1 MTATPSVP
9 LADWRQVLKLALP
22 ALAQQYL
29 LLFIQHY
36 DQFLAGPFGESHKA
50 ALNTANYIYWLTTCY
65 AVVISAGA
73 TALVGRFV
81 GANDRHM
88 ANHTTGQAIFLA
100 VVMGLIATA
109 VAWPFL
115 PELLSLLRLKDAAPQ
130 IAAAYLSPLVLM
142 VTMQLIETGGIAC
155 LIGAGD
161 TRTGLYVLSGVV
173 LVNVPVAYFAS
184 RGFGGSELNFVGI
197 AWGTALSHTIGGL
210 AVLTLLIRGRSG
222 LKLTLANLK
231 PDWPLLGRLLRV
243 SIPAAADSLSIAA
256 CQLWFLRIVNDLGN
270 EASSAHGIALRWE
283 AFGYQAGGAFGT
295 ASMAIISQNLGA
307 RRPDQAARGGW
318 MMFAAACGTMSFMGL
333 MFYLFAWPMC
343 RFYSPHDENIAGLG
357 VQALTTVAFAM
368 PALASAIVFTQALRG
383 AGDTRVGVFYS
394 WFGFLVVRIPLAYL
408 LTGREIS
415 LGPFGTIAGFDMGL
429 FGAWLAMLVD
439 IWVRGLLFLLRFSS
453 GKWKRVKV

>member
-1 MTATPSVP
+1 M
-9 LADWRQVLKLALP
+9 ADWRHVLKLALP

-36 DQFLAGPFGESHKA
+36 DQFLAGPFDESHKA

-81 GANDRHM
+81 GAHDRHM
-88 ANHTTGQAIFLA
+88 ANHTMGQAIFLA
-100 VVMGLIATA
+100 AVMGLVATA
-109 VAWPFL
+109 VAWPIL
-115 PELLSLLRLKDAAPQ
+115 PELLSLLRLKDSAPQ
-130 IAAAYLSPLVLM
+130 IAAEYLSPLVLL
-142 VTMQLIETGGIAC
+142 VTMQLLETGGIAC

-161 TRTGLYVLSGVV
+161 TRTGLYVLCGVV

-184 RGFGGSELNFVGI
+184 RGFGEPNFVGI
-197 AWGTALSHTIGGL
+197 AWGTALSHTVGAV
-210 AVLTLLIRGRSG
+210 AVLTLLVRGRSG
-222 LKLTLANLK
+222 LKLTRANLK

-270 EASSAHGIALRWE
+270 DASSAHGIALRWE

-307 RRPDQAARGGW
+307 KRPDQAARGGW
-318 MMFAAACGTMSFMGL
+318 MMFAAACGIMSFMGVV
-333 MFYLFAWPMC
+333 FYLFSVPLC
-343 RFYSPHDENIAGLG
+343 RFYSPDDEVVAALA

-368 PALASAIVFTQALRG
+368 PALAAAIVFTQALRG

-394 WFGFLVVRIPLAYL
+394 WFGFLGVRIPLAYL
-408 LTGREIS
+408 LTRRTLD
-415 LGPFGTIAGFDMGL
+415 LGPFGTVAGFEMGL

-453 GKWKRVKV
+453 GKWKRVRV